1 MIIPCV
7 WLTKNPLCINLD
19 YELLSITN
27 LLILCNLQAVLFYL
41 EFWNG
46 KWAIPEINGTPL
58 KKTWDSQN
66 FYSSF
71 PVGIPKI
78 DYSFHS
84 HKGKEDMVI
93 PNF

>member
-1 MIIPCV
+1 MATP
-7 WLTKNPLCINLD
+7 
-19 YELLSITN
+19 
-27 LLILCNLQAVLFYL
+27 ILESLVPH
-41 EFWNG
+41 
-46 KWAIPEINGTPL
+46 WAIPEINGTPPL

-78 DYSFHS
+78 NYPFYSR
-84 HKGKEDMVI
+84 KGKEDMGI